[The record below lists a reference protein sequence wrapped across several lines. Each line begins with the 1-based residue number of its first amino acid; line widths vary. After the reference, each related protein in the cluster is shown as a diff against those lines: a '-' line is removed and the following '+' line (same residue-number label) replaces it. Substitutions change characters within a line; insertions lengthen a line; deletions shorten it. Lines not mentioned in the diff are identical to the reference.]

1 MKHCALKKLI
11 SAAAALCLCIA
22 MAGCG
27 DKGSQSSEMAIS
39 DVDKAISQA
48 EANKGKAAVDPFETL
63 KLSFSGR
70 SPRASVMLIDN
81 NEKYLYGSEMQGWH
95 SIFEFTA
102 DKTENLK
109 NGDVITVTAKQ
120 VYGEDKYYLSQTE
133 KEYTVEGLDLELT
146 KIADIRSGDIDSL
159 VKKCD
164 GFIDKDATEWNDNV
178 KLKDKK
184 FIGCCLLTG
193 KDDDWLPGTSKS
205 NYLYFVY
212 KIDYTATGVPEDSK
226 DDKKQTIDDTYYT
239 FFKIESAALNS
250 DGSLRAEFEE
260 STMKCYHSGSGEP
273 SEKFEHGGF
282 SDPYSY
288 DGYSDIESLYKD
300 IKYSENT
307 VLDTTVN
314 ENA

>member
-1 MKHCALKKLI
+1 MNKKILI
-11 SAAAALCLCIA
+11 AA
-22 MAGCG
+22 MALTLCCAMASCG
-27 DKGSQSSEMAIS
+27 KKDPENITESDVNSAIS
-39 DVDKAISQA
+39 KLESTGEDNNT
-48 EANKGKAAVDPFETL
+48 EGKTKVDPFETL
-63 KLSFSGR
+63 KLSYIGK
-70 SPRASVMLIDN
+70 SPNASVILIDN

-95 SIFEFTA
+95 SIYEFTA

-120 VYGEDKYYLSQTE
+120 VYGEDKYYLTQSE
-133 KEYTVEGLDLELT
+133 KQYTVDSLELELT
-146 KIADIRSGDIDSL
+146 KVSDIQSADIDRL
-159 VKKCD
+159 VKQCD
-164 GFIDKDATEWNDNV
+164 GFIDKDAADWNDNV

-184 FIGCCLLTG
+184 FLGCCLLTG
-193 KDDDWLPGTSKS
+193 KNDSVLPGTSKS

-212 KIDYTATGVPEDSK
+212 KINYTATGVPEGSK
-226 DDKKQTIDDTYYT
+226 DKKTQTIDDTYYT
-239 FFKIESAALNS
+239 FFKIESAALNA

-282 SDPYSY
+282 TDPYSY
-288 DGYSDIESLYKD
+288 DGYSDMESLYKS
-300 IKYSENT
+300 IKYSEDI